1 MRAAELELI
10 QHLPLFADI
19 SCEQVHQLLA
29 TDLLTAS
36 ARATFPVN
44 SLLFEQGDTPSALH
58 ILIQGVVELFA
69 ISADGKETAM
79 EILGPTDNFIL
90 AAVLLDTPYLMGA
103 KVLKTATTLM
113 IPARVL
119 RAEIVRR
126 PKLALA
132 MLASMAGQYRTM
144 VKQLKDMK
152 LRSGTQRLVAQLL
165 RLHRQGGASGD
176 RVMLPVSK
184 QVLAGRLGM
193 TPENLSRSFAT
204 LRDYGVTVRRDA
216 ILLTDIARL
225 EAYCLPD
232 ALIDGDE
239 RC

>member
-1 MRAAELELI
+1 MHAAELGLI
-10 QHLPLFADI
+10 QHLPLFADL
-19 SCEQVHQLLA
+19 SSEQVHHLLA
-29 TDLLTAS
+29 TDLLAS
-36 ARATFPVN
+36 CTRATFQANTP
-44 SLLFEQGDTPSALH
+44 LFEQGDVPTALH
-58 ILIQGVVELFA
+58 ILIEGVVELFA
-69 ISADGKETAM
+69 ISADGKATTM
-79 EILGPTDNFIL
+79 EILGPTDSFIL

-103 KVLKTATTLM
+103 KVLTTATTLM
-113 IPARVL
+113 IPARTL

-152 LRSGTQRLVAQLL
+152 LRSGTQRLVALLL
-165 RLHRQGGASGD
+165 RLHRQTGRAGGSIT
-176 RVMLPVSK
+176 LPVSK

-204 LRDYGVTVRRDA
+204 LRDYGVTVHRDT
-216 ILLTDIARL
+216 ILLADIGKL
-225 EAYCLPD
+225 EAFCLPD

-239 RC
+239 CG